1 MKSASL
7 RYQGLTMFACSGI
20 GNNLVASP
28 HYSFSPE
35 KPQQSVNQGMSL
47 KEKRR
52 HRLVPQ
58 EFKPFNRYAS
68 FDSPF
73 LSSSP
78 MTAGEERDGG
88 WNGLNGWNILN
99 LFAFVPSL
107 RRARPLIVACNE

>member
-28 HYSFSPE
+28 HYSFSQE

-68 FDSPF
+68 FNSPL

-78 MTAGEERDGG
+78 VTAGEEKRWG
-88 WNGLNGWNILN
+88 WERLERLEHFEPVC
-99 LFAFVPSL
+99 LFAFAPKGSSL
-107 RRARPLIVACNE
+107 DRCLQ